1 MRNREAIHN
10 PTIGRQ
16 RTEMKKPLRHDT
28 TQLEERVQQLI
39 QAMMQDG
46 KTRAERNRLESELRV
61 AQQVLE
67 DYQQTAK
74 I

>member
-1 MRNREAIHN
+1 
-10 PTIGRQ
+10 
-16 RTEMKKPLRHDT
+16 MKKPLSHDT

-46 KTRAERNRLESELRV
+46 KTLVERNRLESELRV

>member
-1 MRNREAIHN
+1 MRNREEIHN